1 MAALIEDWKA
11 HCEQIGETA
20 NSIFATAD
28 VKITEK
34 GFADPTYL
42 SLTLLA
48 RTVSN
53 LKAALILL
61 QAHRIV
67 EARIVTRCVF
77 ENLYW
82 VVGLAEDGDK
92 FVKQMRDDELSH
104 RRSLGQAIFS
114 GEYQLNDE
122 VEERLRAVMR
132 DLNRNGPVTKMLNP
146 KAVAGIRDDFKR
158 SYIFYAQLSSDS
170 AHPSATALH
179 RYVVADP
186 QGPGFDT
193 NPVVRPSQ
201 VAETLEYLSMSA
213 LGVCVGVNQILGGT
227 SGGEQLQARA
237 SRHDELSNRT
247 RDEASTTANANK

>member
-1 MAALIEDWKA
+1 MAPLIEDWKA
-11 HCEQIGETA
+11 HCEQIGGTA
-20 NSIFATAD
+20 DAIFATAD

-53 LKAALILL
+53 LKAALTLL
-61 QAHRIV
+61 HASRIV
-67 EARIVTRCVF
+67 EARTITRCVL

-82 VVGLAEDGDK
+82 TVGLVEDGDT

-104 RRSLGQAIFS
+104 RRSMGQAIFS
-114 GEYQLNDE
+114 GEHQLDGK
-122 VEERLRAVMR
+122 VEERLRTQMR
-132 DLNRNGPVTKMLNP
+132 DLNRNGPVTKVLNP
-146 KAVAGIRDDFKR
+146 KAVAGIRGDFKR

-170 AHPSATALH
+170 AHPSVTALN
-179 RYVVADP
+179 RYVVADL

-193 NPVVRPSQ
+193 NPIVRPNE

-227 SGGEQLQARA
+227 PGGEQLQARA
-237 SRHDELSNRT
+237 ARHDELSNRT
-247 RDEASTTANANK
+247 RDGSERDD